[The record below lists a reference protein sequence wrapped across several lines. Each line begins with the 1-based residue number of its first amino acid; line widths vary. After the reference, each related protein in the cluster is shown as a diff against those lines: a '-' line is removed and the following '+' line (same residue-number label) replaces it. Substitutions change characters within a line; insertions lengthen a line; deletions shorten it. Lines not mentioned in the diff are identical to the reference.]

1 MSRRRDAARPAYAQ
15 LFAALVPADLHS
27 ARSATGAAAKNTKA
41 PGRRAVT
48 KLLVVAELL
57 FFRPLKRAGDV
68 LAFPQPQSRDWGYPC
83 TVSLVMLPA
92 AS

>member
-1 MSRRRDAARPAYAQ
+1 VAAHPSPEKSEEWGTLSCALSRFSKAQGAPPAG
-15 LFAALVPADLHS
+15 LHS

-48 KLLVVAELL
+48 KLRVVAELL

-68 LAFPQPQSRDWGYPC
+68 LASPQPQSRDWG
-83 TVSLVMLPA
+83 
-92 AS
+92 